1 MIVCIFGVDFQLY
14 IADIIVL
21 GAVQCGVKLNY
32 CVEMDSV
39 SYAKEALSLD
49 KLIQISNPRDRYA
62 CICSLRGAAK
72 TSTV

>member
-1 MIVCIFGVDFQLY
+1 MIVCISGVDFQLY

-49 KLIQISNPRDRYA
+49 KIL
-62 CICSLRGAAK
+62 L
-72 TSTV
+72 

>member
-21 GAVQCGVKLNY
+21 GAEHCGVKLNF

-49 KLIQISNPRDRYA
+49 KIL
-62 CICSLRGAAK
+62 L
-72 TSTV
+72 